1 MLVEKGVPMIAR
13 VLGATRPSTSSGTLC
28 LLALVGAVASC
39 TFSPKAPGAAS
50 VGGVGGGGTA
60 GATAPP
66 PLPGVVSLRIDPP
79 NATVAVQLGRPA
91 MQAFRAFGK
100 NASGADTDVTAS
112 VSWSVDRSA
121 LVPMIVGGLATTS
134 DTLGGV
140 VQVGATAGTVT
151 GLATLTIKLTATNV
165 ATGAGATPPLPATP
179 AQAFAGPADTTR
191 APQLVYPNDGV
202 LLPPNLSGVEVHFR
216 PGSTANTLFEIGF
229 ANGNTDVRVYTRCV
243 TLADGCVYRPD
254 AAVWPQVAETNR
266 GAGAVTVTV
275 RGTDDTGTGVGA
287 SASVK
292 ISFSKDDVRG
302 GLYYWTT
309 TLKSIE
315 RWDFASTTQTQAETV
330 VSPADGDG
338 TTCVG
343 CHAISHDGTRM
354 VATLGGQNDGRILL
368 WDIANKTAIAKPFTQ
383 QHSQFESWNSAGTTF
398 VGMYTDDH
406 PNHSG
411 PSNLLLFDGTTAL
424 QTGQIDL
431 GGLRG
436 DHPDWSRDDRHI
448 VFTSVDTVG
457 SYTDQRPQ
465 KSGLAYIEQM
475 GTAWS
480 APMTLLPYVA
490 GKNRYYPAVAPTN
503 DFIVFNES
511 TCPGGVSGDD
521 CDADTDPT
529 ATLFALPLP
538 PNGAQPTLLANAN
551 APGVN
556 DGTNTALTNT
566 YAKWSPFV
574 FQLDEMH
581 KVLWATFSSKRR
593 YGLYPDTGNLY
604 IWMFAVDPASLG
616 GSADPSYAAF
626 CLPFQALD
634 TSNHIAQWTE
644 EAVPI
649 IP

>member
-1 MLVEKGVPMIAR
+1 MLRIPSRIVASFAPLKPVLL
-13 VLGATRPSTSSGTLC
+13 LGALLCVSGAC
-28 LLALVGAVASC
+28 R
-39 TFSPKAPGAAS
+39 FSPGAA
-50 VGGVGGGGTA
+50 GTGGGGA
-60 GATAPP
+60 GVGAAGTGTGTGGAGGTTVM
-66 PLPGVVSLRIDPP
+66 LPGVVSLRVDPP
-79 NATVAVQLGRPA
+79 TATVNVTPGSPA
-91 MQAFRAFGK
+91 TQAYHAFGK
-100 NASGADTDVTAS
+100 AANGTETDVTTS
-112 VSWSVDRSA
+112 VDWSVDRTL

-134 DTLGGV
+134 DSVGGV
-140 VQVGATAGTVT
+140 VQVRASTGT
-151 GLATLTIKLTATNV
+151 LSAMATLTIKLTATDL
-165 ATGAGATPPLPATP
+165 ATGAGAMPPLPATP
-179 AQAFAGPADTTR
+179 AQAFGGPADTTR

-202 LLPPNLSGVEVHFR
+202 LLPPNLNGVEVHFR
-216 PGSTANTLFEIGF
+216 PGSSMNTLYEIGF

-243 TLADGCVYRPD
+243 TLQDGCVYRPD
-254 AAVWPQVAETNR
+254 PAVWTQVAETNR
-266 GAGAVTVTV
+266 GTGQVTLQV
-275 RGTDDTGTGVGA
+275 RGTDDTGTGVGQ
-287 SASVK
+287 SASIK
-292 ISFSKDDVRG
+292 LSFSKDDVKG

-343 CHAISHDGTRM
+343 CHAISHDGKRM

-368 WDIANKTAIAKPFTQ
+368 WDIANKVAMAKPFTM
-383 QHSQFESWNSAGTTF
+383 QHSQFETWDSTGTTF

-411 PSNLLLFDGTTAL
+411 PSNLLIFDGTTAL
-424 QTGQIDL
+424 KTGEIDL

-436 DHPDWSRDDRHI
+436 DHPDWSRDEQHL

-465 KSGLAYIEQM
+465 KSGLAYLDKTPT
-475 GTAWS
+475 GWS

-503 DFIVFNES
+503 DFIIFDES
-511 TCPGGVSGDD
+511 TCPGGVSGDQ

-529 ATLFALPLP
+529 ATLYSLPLP
-538 PNGAQPTLLANAN
+538 PGTATPTLLANAN

-566 YAKWSPFV
+566 YAKWSPFI
-574 FQLDEMH
+574 FNLDEMH
-581 KVLWATFSSKRR
+581 KVLWATFSSTRR
-593 YGLYPDTGNLY
+593 YGLYPDNGDLY
-604 IWMFAVDPASLG
+604 IWMFAVDPAG
-616 GSADPSYAAF
+616 AASATDPSYAAF

-644 EAVPI
+644 QAVPI